1 MSLGA
6 SELGVPVFEKVTEMH
21 VLDHAASVTG
31 SDLNGRYLI
40 RSIFKSL
47 ATTVSKKN
55 E

>member
-6 SELGVPVFEKVTEMH
+6 SELGVPVFEKIKEMH

-31 SDLNGRYLI
+31 RDLNGCYLI

-47 ATTVSKKN
+47 ATRVPKKK